1 ERARH
6 PERSALMAPPLCDV
20 LAEQDDAT
28 RRRRINAGNDIE
40 QCRLAGTVRPDDR
53 LAVAWHDLQSDVARG
68 VQAAEALAQPSKF
81 KRRYGLA
88 IRLGIGAHAHVLI
101 RLEEIAGAPNG
112 SPGDLSLFA
121 EFAGREIA
129 AIDRLRQELVLPV
142 SPELGD
148 VRVGLDHSV
157 P

>member
-1 ERARH
+1 G
-6 PERSALMAPPLCDV
+6 
-20 LAEQDDAT
+20 LAAAV
-28 RRRRINAGNDIE
+28 RPGY
-40 QCRLAGTVRPDDR
+40 RLAGGWPER
-53 LAVAWHDLQSDVARG
+53 QSGGGRA
-68 VQAAEALAQPSKF
+68 VQAAGALAQPSEC
-81 KRRYGLA
+81 KRRDGLV
-88 IRLGIGAHAHVLI
+88 IRLGIGAHALVLI